1 MKGGEA
7 CQWFRELTAKRRKK
21 WKEGDRIE
29 SYVGRRLGRAWYRS
43 GEAETAAGGPWLW
56 LG

>member
-7 CQWFRELTAKRRKK
+7 CQWFRELTAKRRRK
-21 WKEGDRIE
+21 WKEEDRTE
-29 SYVGRRLGRAWYRS
+29 SYLGRRTSRAWYRR